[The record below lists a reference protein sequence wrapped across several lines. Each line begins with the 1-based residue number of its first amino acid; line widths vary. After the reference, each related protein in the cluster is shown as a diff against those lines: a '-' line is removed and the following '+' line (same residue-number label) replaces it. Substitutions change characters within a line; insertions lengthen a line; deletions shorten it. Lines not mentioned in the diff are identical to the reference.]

1 MQIVT
6 TKRGP
11 MFFADTAVIPSP
23 SAEDLAEIALMAA
36 KTVRRFGIEP
46 VIAML
51 SYSNFGTD
59 EEPLALKVTKAV
71 EILHNQYPELL
82 VEGEMKAD
90 IALDRESRAHL
101 YPFNNW
107 ATAKSIR
114 SSSRTC
120 RPRTS
125 PTSWSKCSE
134 APKSTVRS

>member
-51 SYSNFGTD
+51 SYSNFGHRRGT
-59 EEPLALKVTKAV
+59 
-71 EILHNQYPELL
+71 
-82 VEGEMKAD
+82 G
-90 IALDRESRAHL
+90 SR
-101 YPFNNW
+101 
-107 ATAKSIR
+107 
-114 SSSRTC
+114 
-120 RPRTS
+120 
-125 PTSWSKCSE
+125 
-134 APKSTVRS
+134 